1 MEIDLK
7 VCLPSPAEQKFL
19 RAYAGQLCAAHLVR
33 RFEGFIHN
41 LNGPLQILWLRSEQ
55 LEKEIGGLCDGRDEA
70 VKGGQAALGRKLRGR
85 LDSFS
90 KAFKQL
96 DASLKFITKD
106 GVTRCR
112 RGSEV
117 LSVKDVLAEVLFL
130 MKADMFFKHQVEM
143 DFVPAE
149 KVTQVLA
156 QHNLLSALF
165 LSLIQNALE
174 AMASSPVRRLVIEVD
189 TDDRMVVTRV
199 RDTGCGLDGRN
210 IERLFAPFFTTKD
223 VGQEYNGDV
232 VNHQGL
238 GLSLTAVLVSDYQ
251 GKMAVDTNP
260 HGTTFSV
267 AIPLHVSPE

>member
-7 VCLPSPAEQKFL
+7 ACLSSPADQKFL

-33 RFEGFIHN
+33 RLEGFIHN

-55 LEKEIGGLCDGRDEA
+55 LEKEIGGLCDGRDET

-85 LDSFS
+85 LDSFL

-96 DASLKFITKD
+96 DDSLKFITKD

-112 RGSEV
+112 RGFEV
-117 LSVKDVLAEVLFL
+117 LSLKDVLAEVLFL
-130 MKADMFFKHQVEM
+130 MKADMFFKHQVEV
-143 DFVPAE
+143 DFVPTE

-156 QHNLLSALF
+156 QHNYLAAVF

-174 AMASSPVRRLVIEVD
+174 AMVSSPVRRLVIEVD
-189 TDDRMVVTRV
+189 TDNRMGVTRV
-199 RDTGCGLDGRN
+199 RDTGCGVDDRN

-223 VGQEYNGDV
+223 GQEYDGEV

-238 GLSLTAVLVSDYQ
+238 GLSLTAVLVSDYKGQ
-251 GKMAVDTNP
+251 MAVETNP
-260 HGTTFSV
+260 DGTTFSV
-267 AIPLHVSPE
+267 ALPLHVPPE